1 MNKSIR
7 ISIAIFALTTFA
19 LTASAHARGEIQP
32 AAKQLNSRPYAYC
45 GQIQSHTNWL
55 PPQVERELKLNCNQ
69 K

>member
-7 ISIAIFALTTFA
+7 ISITIFVLTAFA

-32 AAKQLNSRPYAYC
+32 AVNQRNSQPYAYC

-55 PPQVERELKLNCNQ
+55 PPQVQRQLKTICSQ
-69 K
+69 Q